1 MSDLQRS
8 LRERGVEVI
17 DVADETGDG
26 PASFTVVDPD
36 GNPVLVDQHV
46 PRPGPGPIRTPRGV
60 FRGWRQ
66 I

>member
-36 GNPVLVDQHV
+36 GNPILVDQHV
-46 PRPGPGPIRTPRGV
+46 PRPDPGA
-60 FRGWRQ
+60 
-66 I
+66 

>member
-17 DVADETGDG
+17 DVADETGGG

-46 PRPGPGPIRTPRGV
+46 PRPDPGA
-60 FRGWRQ
+60 
-66 I
+66 